1 MSSKAD
7 YLINQQKYSF
17 LTELGLTE
25 SNYGVYDGAWKGSG
39 KVRSNFI
46 IIFRVLTYDFQ
57 VIQSICP
64 SNGQVIAE
72 VKEGSIADYEAC
84 VQATEKAWEIWADVP
99 APKRGEIVRQIG
111 DALRAKLVPL
121 AQLVSLEMGN
131 KITQFLSDFL
141 MPILQ
146 EKFYRKVK
154 GKCRNMW
161 TFAIMLQDY
170 QGCLRVPFCLQ
181 KDQGMSYQKTGTLWE
196 QSG

>member
-1 MSSKAD
+1 MSVIRNLLLGSGKQKLIITVRAMSSKAD
-7 YLINQQKYSF
+7 YLVNQQKYSF

-25 SNYGVYDGAWKGSG
+25 SNYGAYDGAWKGSG
-39 KVRSNFI
+39 KVPSNFV
-46 IIFRVLTYDFQ
+46 IIFRVLTHNFQ

-72 VKEGSIADYEAC
+72 VTEGSIADYEAC

-131 KITQFLSDFL
+131 KITLVFSDFL
-141 MPILQ
+141 MPIL
-146 EKFYRKVK
+146 
-154 GKCRNMW
+154 
-161 TFAIMLQDY
+161 
-170 QGCLRVPFCLQ
+170 
-181 KDQGMSYQKTGTLWE
+181 
-196 QSG
+196 